1 MFFTNNR
8 IIALIVIVIV
18 LLIGGVIAYTF
29 IASPMKTSNNT
40 TVNNNSSNVT
50 ATISNKTADIKIVA
64 SQTGPESAAK
74 GDNVTIKYNVSNM
87 GGQIVY
93 NVKATSQNFD
103 TTIGTLKPGET
114 KNFQYTLH
122 IPTDKEVQEDFGS
135 NATVSNPFFIGGF
148 GVSYT
153 DSSGSSYAINANSIE
168 IKLQ

>member
-1 MFFTNNR
+1 M
-8 IIALIVIVIV
+8 
-18 LLIGGVIAYTF
+18 
-29 IASPMKTSNNT
+29 ASPVKTSNNT
-40 TVNNNSSNVT
+40 SVISNSSNVT
-50 ATISNKTADIKIVA
+50 ATTSNKTANIKIVA
-64 SQTGPESAAK
+64 SQSGPASAVQ
-74 GDNVTIKYNVSNM
+74 GDNVTIKYSVSNT

-93 NVKATSQNFD
+93 DVKATSQDFD

-153 DSSGSSYAINANSIE
+153 DSSGSTPTINANSIE
-168 IKLQ
+168 IKL

>member
-1 MFFTNNR
+1 M
-8 IIALIVIVIV
+8 
-18 LLIGGVIAYTF
+18 
-29 IASPMKTSNNT
+29 ASPVKTSNNT
-40 TVNNNSSNVT
+40 SVISNSSNVT
-50 ATISNKTADIKIVA
+50 ATTSNKTANIKIVA
-64 SQTGPESAAK
+64 SQSGPASAVQ
-74 GDNVTIKYNVSNM
+74 GDNVTIKYSVSNT

-93 NVKATSQNFD
+93 DVKATSQDFD

-153 DSSGSSYAINANSIE
+153 DSSGSTHTINANSIE
-168 IKLQ
+168 IKL

>member
-1 MFFTNNR
+1 M
-8 IIALIVIVIV
+8 IVIV
-18 LLIGGVIAYTF
+18 LLIGGVVAYTYM
-29 IASPMKTSNNT
+29 ASPVKTSNNT
-40 TVNNNSSNVT
+40 SVISNSSNVT
-50 ATISNKTADIKIVA
+50 ATTSNKTANIKIVA
-64 SQTGPESAAK
+64 SQSGPASAVQ
-74 GDNVTIKYNVSNM
+74 GDNVTIKYSVSNT

-93 NVKATSQNFD
+93 DVKATSQDFD

-153 DSSGSSYAINANSIE
+153 DSSGSTHTINANSIE
-168 IKLQ
+168 IKL